1 MTDNLPH
8 AVICDVDGT
17 VALRGDRGPYD
28 YSTVHLDLPNKPII
42 EVVHRLVG
50 DHREIIFVSGREDSW
65 YDQTCA
71 WLQKHL
77 GICFS
82 EAVTLYMRKT
92 GDNRKDAIVKREIYE
107 THIKD
112 KYQVDYVLDDR
123 NQVVEMWR
131 SLGLTCLQVADGDF

>member
-50 DHREIIFVSGREDSW
+50 DHREIILGIIYLTCHDVFSMMKAYRLKGGHHEQS
-65 YDQTCA
+65 YDQ
-71 WLQKHL
+71 HL
-77 GICFS
+77 RIS
-82 EAVTLYMRKT
+82 E
-92 GDNRKDAIVKREIYE
+92 EIP
-107 THIKD
+107 
-112 KYQVDYVLDDR
+112 
-123 NQVVEMWR
+123 
-131 SLGLTCLQVADGDF
+131 